1 MAASLS
7 EKIPPIR
14 PYRISLIPQGFHGV
28 HAAGAESWDIP
39 GGGGNGRQVTFSRL
53 LFWMWNEV
61 FDAIGVAGN
70 GEIKTPVAVHSCL
83 PKIRGFVVFLS
94 VKRRMQEVAFQE
106 TKLLIK
112 RALNGRRRILQC
124 LNGTV
129 GQDDFHGAEGLRLPA
144 RRTRISLRR
153 NLTASSAVSNG
164 P

>member
-7 EKIPPIR
+7 EKIPLIR

-94 VKRRMQEVAFQE
+94 VKRRV
-106 TKLLIK
+106 
-112 RALNGRRRILQC
+112 
-124 LNGTV
+124 
-129 GQDDFHGAEGLRLPA
+129 
-144 RRTRISLRR
+144 
-153 NLTASSAVSNG
+153 
-164 P
+164 